1 MINVFKI
8 ILTELV
14 ENAVR
19 VKSDGDDAGHYWE
32 IKVTDKK
39 MRKIEKELNWDMTEE
54 ERNEY
59 YEKLQEKQD
68 SEKLNVQDVLNLLKG
83 FNQ

>member
-1 MINVFKI
+1 
-8 ILTELV
+8 
-14 ENAVR
+14 
-19 VKSDGDDAGHYWE
+19 
-32 IKVTDKK
+32 
-39 MRKIEKELNWDMTEE
+39 MTEE

-68 SEKLNVQDVLNLLKG
+68 SEKLNVRDVINLLKE

>member
-1 MINVFKI
+1 M
-8 ILTELV
+8 T
-14 ENAVR
+14 
-19 VKSDGDDAGHYWE
+19 
-32 IKVTDKK
+32 
-39 MRKIEKELNWDMTEE
+39 KEEQ
-54 ERNEY
+54 NEY